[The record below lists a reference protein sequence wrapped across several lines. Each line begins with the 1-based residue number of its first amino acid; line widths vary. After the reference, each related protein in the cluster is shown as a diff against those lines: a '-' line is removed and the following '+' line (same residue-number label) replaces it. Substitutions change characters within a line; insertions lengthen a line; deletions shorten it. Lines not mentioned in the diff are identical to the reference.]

1 MTNDQLPMTRRTL
14 LLLALVASVALGVYS
29 APWHDAGLLTLKVS
43 NYGPFGSE
51 NAGIWPRGTSESYI
65 FGAGLW
71 VGGLAPDTLAAVL
84 TAAIDST
91 ATVLPVATTA
101 GFDTVRGFLRVGSE
115 LIYYRHASATAFD
128 SCVRGFSGSGAV
140 PHGSGDTCRLML
152 PRVSVGY
159 DPSTGNSE
167 LAPGDLPNEPG
178 YTDTLDRVY
187 MSDNSLDTAAWPL
200 RGPGNER
207 IVVSNEDSYGIA
219 NDLNLGAAALGIK
232 IIQRGFSWYYHYYED
247 FIFLTY
253 LIINTSATDTL
264 RDLFT
269 GICCDADV
277 GDATDDLV
285 SSDATRN
292 LGYAWDSDFSEPG
305 WAHIPGYVGFDFLES
320 PLGPSGQLGLTAFKI
335 LKNPGSPQPGVPDPA
350 NDLEAFLTLAGYDHP
365 TGLYHP
371 VDSLVEATD
380 ARFVQCTGPFVLAPQ
395 ETGRVV
401 IAVIYGADSLDL
413 RHNSDLAQNLYDAD
427 YITHRAWVDAPNGGE
442 RLSGTVT
449 VTWRDS
455 SATGAPL
462 YADIGCSRDRGRTWQ
477 DIVTNIPSTGSYSW
491 NTTAYPDGV
500 RYLVRVTV
508 HDTVA
513 VGEDVSD
520 SVFTVDNP
528 GNGAPDIEYISPQT
542 GTIRGLCTV
551 RWWAADPENDSLL
564 IDLFLSNDSINWDT
578 IATGLPNTGW
588 AQFNTARFH
597 NGAYY
602 IGVRASDGS
611 LSSRDHSG
619 AAVEFINDHNSAG
632 RVTQV
637 LGGSDCANIQALI
650 YDSTAINDHTYEI
663 TFEPVVKNPAR
674 SDPRFRYDLRDIT
687 AGTLVFDDVP
697 LDPTTDGSLNT
708 FYSPVIDGFALQFD
722 LRLDRSTFRYTDFYV
737 AENLSGYDGIP
748 VMQNADSLGT
758 APPLLGYEWCFRG
771 SNYSLRWTRAAN
783 DSLTLEVYDS
793 TAQTVIPY
801 QSPRGDGWFFGVGNT
816 GTRYYNRYTHKAFYL
831 NGELFWFNRNNEM
844 TIPPNVGD
852 VWAIRSAGNKVPC
865 NNNTWRFRSTL
876 AVADGSTFDIRH
888 SSFDI
893 VPNPCRGLLR
903 VRLTSSLPPS
913 IPSSLSIFDPSGRRV
928 LTRTLDPLNPSSL
941 DIALN
946 SGIFFVK
953 LESGRSVVIKKVTV
967 VR

>member
-1 MTNDQLPMTRRTL
+1 MRMTNGQFPVTKRIVA
-14 LLLALVASVALGVYS
+14 LALLCAGVALGVYS
-29 APWHDAGLLTLKVS
+29 APWHDAGLLTVKVS

-65 FGAGLW
+65 FGAGIW
-71 VGGLAPDTLAAVL
+71 VGGLAPDTLAATL
-84 TAAIDST
+84 TTPVDSAATILQVGS
-91 ATVLPVATTA
+91 TA

-115 LIYYRHASATAFD
+115 LVYYRHASATTFD

-140 PHGSGDTCRLML
+140 PHGSGDTCRLMS

-187 MSDNSLDTAAWPL
+187 FSDNSRDTALWPV
-200 RGPGNER
+200 RGPGNEK
-207 IVVSNEDSYGIA
+207 IFVSNEDSYGIS
-219 NDLNLGAAALGIK
+219 NDLNLGATLGIK
-232 IIQRGFSWYYHYYED
+232 IIQRGFAWYYHYYED

-253 LIINTSATDTL
+253 LIINTSETDTL
-264 RDLFT
+264 RNLFT

-277 GDATDDLV
+277 GDATDDMV
-285 SSDATRN
+285 SSDAGRN
-292 LGYAWDSDFSEPG
+292 LGYAWDSNFSEPG
-305 WAHIPGYVGFDFLES
+305 WAHIPGYIGFDFLES

-335 LKNPGSPQPGVPDPA
+335 LKNPSSSQPGVPDPA
-350 NDLEAFLTLAGYDHP
+350 NDLEAYLTLAGYDHP
-365 TGLYHP
+365 TGFYHP

-380 ARFVQCTGPFVLAPQ
+380 ARFVQCTGSFALAPQ

-442 RLSGTVT
+442 RLSGTTT

-462 YADIGCSRDRGRTWQ
+462 FADIGCSRDRGRTWQ

-491 NTTAYPDGV
+491 NTATYPDGV

-508 HDTVA
+508 HDTIA

-528 GNGAPDIEYISPQT
+528 GNGAPDIEYLSPQT

-551 RWWAADPENDSLL
+551 QWWAADPENDSLATDLL
-564 IDLFLSNDSINWDT
+564 ISQDSITWDT
-578 IATGLPNTGW
+578 IVTGLPNTGW

-597 NGAYY
+597 NGSYY

-611 LSSRDHSG
+611 LFASAHSG
-619 AAVEFINDHNSAG
+619 ASIEFLNDHGSAG

-637 LGGSDCANIQALI
+637 TGGCDCASIQAII
-650 YDSTAINDHTYEI
+650 YDSLAINDHEYKI
-663 TFEPVVKNPAR
+663 TFEPVIKNPAR
-674 SDPRFRYDLRDIT
+674 SDPRFRYDLHDVT

-697 LDPTTDGSLNT
+697 LDPTSDGNLCT
-708 FYSPVIDGFALQFD
+708 FFSPVVDGFALQFD
-722 LRLDRSTFRYTDFYV
+722 LRIDSSTYRYTDFYV
-737 AENLSGYDGIP
+737 AENQSGYDGLP

-758 APPLLGYEWCFRG
+758 APPLLGYKWCFRG
-771 SNYSLRWTRAAN
+771 SNYIVRWVRAAN
-783 DSLTLEVYDS
+783 DSLTLEIFDS
-793 TAQTVIPY
+793 TAQAFIPY
-801 QSPRGDGWFFGVGNT
+801 QSPRGDGWFFGVANSGQ
-816 GTRYYNRYTHKAFYL
+816 RYYNRNTHKAFFL
-831 NGELFWFNRNNEM
+831 NGELFWFNRSNEM
-844 TIPPNVGD
+844 TTPPNVGD
-852 VWAIRSAGNKVPC
+852 VWIIRSAGNKVPC

-876 AVADGSTFDIRH
+876 GIEDAAAAKARRLLLDVG
-888 SSFDI
+888 
-893 VPNPCRGLLR
+893 PNPCRGLLR
-903 VRLTSSLPPS
+903 VRFSP
-913 IPSSLSIFDPSGRRV
+913 G
-928 LTRTLDPLNPSSL
+928 TLDPLNPRTLSVYDASGRLVQRFDTKNSSL

-946 SGIFFVK
+946 SGIYFVK
-953 LESGRSVVIKKVTV
+953 LESGASAVIKKVTV